1 MTCLDCI
8 HCRASIKVEK
18 GELDWGNVVVRCRKG
33 MWVWGGKEKV
43 YDVDLNFHPSFD
55 EALAVAIHIRKAELC
70 DYFEEA

>member
-1 MTCLDCI
+1 
-8 HCRASIKVEK
+8 
-18 GELDWGNVVVRCRKG
+18 